1 MLFRSVR
8 DQYDNQASSW
18 VSDTLT
24 YSWILGAS
32 SSVSNPK
39 TAGVLNASVLGSG
52 VRTFSGG
59 TYTTTGTGFNLYRS
73 SETSRLRVQ
82 GTSTSTQSGSALSA
96 TLDFVPVP
104 NSNTGYVLISDGA
117 SCAAGLGTSCG
128 GSSTAPGRRAT
139 SADAG
144 ADRGNWPR
152 RRAESSRASRRGSQ
166 PRWCTAPDFP
176 QLSLFPSAHFR
187 DFAL

>member
-1 MLFRSVR
+1 MTHSLYKAESGLALTVTDNHSFMGIGARSGTGGTTITVSHAIASKYVLTAASTTPQSGVAFDVTTNVR

-82 GTSTSTQSGSALSA
+82 
-96 TLDFVPVP
+96 
-104 NSNTGYVLISDGA
+104 I
-117 SCAAGLGTSCG
+117 
-128 GSSTAPGRRAT
+128 GR
-139 SADAG
+139 
-144 ADRGNWPR
+144 
-152 RRAESSRASRRGSQ
+152 
-166 PRWCTAPDFP
+166 
-176 QLSLFPSAHFR
+176 AHV
-187 DFAL
+187 